1 MKNVK
6 VNILLAL
13 FAIVGLSLACTTD
26 SDSGS
31 GSGGYNRQRMVSQII
46 AKYRNNIILADRYNY
61 NSDGRVTRVT
71 TVVIEDS
78 HEEVFSDCFY
88 KYGLSND
95 LVIEDK
101 YGTCMATLNN
111 KGYLSTAYYERFD
124 YTSEISYTY
133 DLVGCLLS
141 DLEVFDSE
149 TRRSMYTWS
158 GGNLVE
164 IVDIHEDRIVGRYY
178 ISYNNTS
185 MDMVNLDLT
194 MPMKGVVNGSFIY
207 VGFEPYCGDGLCG
220 KKSRNLI
227 TGWVHEDFY
236 GNTTEYSLKWKYDE
250 DGYPVEADM
259 TRDGDEY
266 CCVYIEYK

>member
-6 VNILLAL
+6 VNILLFL

-31 GSGGYNRQRMVSQII
+31 GSGGNSRKRMVSQII
-46 AKYRNNIILADRYNY
+46 AKYSNNIIIAQRYNY
-61 NSDGRVTRVT
+61 NSDGRVTRFT
-71 TVVIEDS
+71 DVVIEDS
-78 HEEVFSDCFY
+78 HEEVLFDTFY

-95 LVIEDK
+95 LVIEEK
-101 YGTCMATLNN
+101 YTTSMATLNN
-111 KGYLSTAYYERFD
+111 KGYLSTAYYERSD
-124 YTSEISYTY
+124 YTSETSYTY

-141 DLEVFDSE
+141 DLEVYDSE
-149 TRRSMYTWS
+149 TWRTMYTWS

-164 IVDIHEDRIVGRYY
+164 IVSISEDTIVGRYY

-194 MPMKGVVNGSFIY
+194 MAMKGVVNGSFIY
-207 VGFEPYCGDGLCG
+207 AGSAPYCGDGLCG

-227 TGWVHEDFY
+227 TGWVQEDFY

-259 TRDGDEY
+259 TRNGDEY